1 MQVRP
6 GTGTTDYGAGVDVI
20 LTGDEVAR
28 AINDYLA
35 KSGVIVTGQRTIT
48 VNGELCGHGRVYVDP
63 SGYVI
68 ADGILANGSKRRFP
82 PAHERAAD

>member
-6 GTGTTDYGAGVDVI
+6 GTGTTDYGAGVDVF
-20 LTGDEVAR
+20 LTGDEVAS
-28 AINDYLA
+28 AIAAYVA
-35 KSGVIVTGQRTIT
+35 ARGVIVTGPRTIT
-48 VNGELCGHGRVYVDP
+48 VNGGLCGHGRVYVDP
-63 SGYVI
+63 CGYVI